1 MLGAVCGFGAR
12 TKEHSFTV
20 NAKMKWLE
28 MKMGKK
34 TYPLSEMFML
44 KNGM

>member
-12 TKEHSFTV
+12 TKELGYIV

-28 MKMGKK
+28 MTMGKK
-34 TYPLSEMFML
+34 TYRL
-44 KNGM
+44 